1 MPDTSHLLVEAALKT
16 DLVDVLIG
24 VLEKDK
30 LDHLVDPSAAKV
42 SLSEVTV
49 CVLGLCAPCL
59 CCVAVA

>member
-1 MPDTSHLLVEAALKT
+1 MVWIVLTLACVCVCPDTSHLCVEAALKT

-42 SLSEVTV
+42 CV
-49 CVLGLCAPCL
+49 C
-59 CCVAVA
+59 CCRGW